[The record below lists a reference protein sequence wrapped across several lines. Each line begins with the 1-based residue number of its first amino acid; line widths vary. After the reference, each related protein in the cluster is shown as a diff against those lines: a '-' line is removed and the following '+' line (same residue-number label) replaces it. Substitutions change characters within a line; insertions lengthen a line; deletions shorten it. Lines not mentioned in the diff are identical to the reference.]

1 VSWLIGEVWPWMLL
15 AAACGALTTV
25 ALMTTRVTVERWV
38 ELLVEPPTPADAV
51 NAPGSTEDSGPTAA
65 PVADTSPFPALP
77 GAPDERPWE
86 AEELWSRPARL
97 TEPAGG
103 RRREGADA
111 WSEAAASWRTWAQE
125 AASERPVPAD
135 GDDGLFEADREA
147 ERRGRGV
154 LVPAPDRGPA
164 ALRPPLDDDP
174 FPYARPVEASEYTP
188 PVFPVAGADGRPLG
202 GRPAPERRTP

>member
-1 VSWLIGEVWPWMLL
+1 MLL

-38 ELLVEPPTPADAV
+38 ELPVEPPTPADGPSA
-51 NAPGSTEDSGPTAA
+51 AGTGSTDESGRTAA
-65 PVADTSPFPALP
+65 PVAETSPFPGLP

-97 TEPAGG
+97 SEPAGG

-125 AASERPVPAD
+125 AASERPAPAD
-135 GDDGLFEADREA
+135 GDAGLFEADREA
-147 ERRGRGV
+147 ERRGLGV

-164 ALRPPLDDDP
+164 AVRPPLDDDP

-188 PVFPVAGADGRPLG
+188 PVFPLPGADGRSTG
-202 GRPAPERRTP
+202 GPAPERRTR